1 MTTERRPTLA
11 AAYERLV
18 DEIGRSAPP
27 VRAEVRRRDIERY
40 VRACSADTATGL
52 DGEPAPALFLP
63 SVQEL
68 GTGAGTGRLRTDGTG
83 TDRTSFLALEG
94 FRLMGGGQDLT
105 FHRPFQTTLEDVVLK
120 NGRSGELIL
129 LTLQSQYFDGE
140 GHLVTTCRD
149 TIVVR

>member
-1 MTTERRPTLA
+1 
-11 AAYERLV
+11 
-18 DEIGRSAPP
+18 
-27 VRAEVRRRDIERY
+27 DIERY

-105 FHRPFQTTLEDVVLK
+105 FHRPFFGDEEVTVQTTLEDVVLK

-129 LTLQSQYFDGE
+129 L
-140 GHLVTTCRD
+140 
-149 TIVVR
+149 